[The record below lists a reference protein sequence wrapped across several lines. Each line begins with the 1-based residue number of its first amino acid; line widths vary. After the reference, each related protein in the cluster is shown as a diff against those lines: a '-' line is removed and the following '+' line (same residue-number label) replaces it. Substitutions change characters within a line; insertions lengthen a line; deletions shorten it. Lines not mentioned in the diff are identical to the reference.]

1 MTIIKQ
7 SLNIL
12 EYMKIIDF
20 KEQYESIQPG

>member
-12 EYMKIIDF
+12 EYMRIIDF
-20 KEQYESIQPG
+20 KEQYENIQPG